1 MANQDEIS
9 ADEKARAVYEYRLKA
24 QRDAQWLMDSAIEA
38 AVEAAVEAAEDKGRQ
53 KGRQE
58 GVYEG
63 QQKGQQKVL
72 DLLKSGMPPDEIMKR
87 FNQ

>member
-38 AVEAAVEAAEDKGRQ
+38 AVEAAEDKGRQ
-53 KGRQE
+53 E
-58 GVYEG
+58 I
-63 QQKGQQKVL
+63 L